1 MLAIDG
7 RERVRVCRGR
17 MSATGETVVFYGD
30 ADGDRGW
37 RGAGRARITE
47 LGLGREG
54 RQGKAD
60 VRPEKT

>member
-7 RERVRVCRGR
+7 RVRVRRGR

-30 ADGDRGW
+30 ADGGDRGW